1 MQCRGGLLQ
10 QLYGTCIAPV
20 CSWDHGLDV
29 LTGLQEHEWACAEC
43 GQAYDTTALEA
54 WMVQIV
60 QQRAQAYQLQDLCC
74 RRCRQVC
81 ILSW

>member
-1 MQCRGGLLQ
+1 MVPDILRLL
-10 QLYGTCIAPV
+10 TMPR
-20 CSWDHGLDV
+20 
-29 LTGLQEHEWACAEC
+29 LQEHEWACAEC

-60 QQRAQAYQLQDLCC
+60 QQRAQAYQLQDLRC

-81 ILSW
+81 ILSRQHASVIRLHPA